1 METETEK
8 LIKAVTSAVNN
19 LEEAIKALIKRDE
32 GETRR
37 RVWRAAADSEYA
49 FFLLSIDSNTSP
61 EGSNPWKFSLNP
73 KTLEMGPALTLAQEL
88 LKEAEGNIRI
98 GNFQE
103 AHRKTWTARG
113 YLLEVQGTLEKGR
126 RGGEKTLPSP
136 L

>member
-1 METETEK
+1 MIE
-8 LIKAVTSAVNN
+8 AVTSAVDN
-19 LEEAIKALIKRDE
+19 LEDAIKTLIKGDGR
-32 GETRR
+32 ETLR

-49 FFLLSIDSNTSP
+49 LFLFSINSNTSP
-61 EGSNPWKFSLNP
+61 EDSSPWKFSLNP
-73 KTLEMGPALTLAQEL
+73 KSMEMGPALTLAQEL
-88 LKEAEGNIRI
+88 LKEAEGNIRT

-126 RGGEKTLPSP
+126 RGGEKSLPSP